1 MKKCLLLAFLL
12 LLCVSGCRGKAT
24 AEHSIQA
31 GADESI
37 TMNGISFTFEKA
49 EICKEVKPKQPNG
62 YYNYYEEKK
71 GYSYYVISG
80 TAENKGLYVLDAG
93 NIMVQG
99 ISGRKTYEGALL
111 FSNHDKSNLV
121 TEIGTNDEL
130 DFSFIILMKE
140 GRPQP
145 DKLEIYYTKDL
156 KAPREGE
163 PYDESI
169 IWTLPSS

>member
-1 MKKCLLLAFLL
+1 MKKCLLLVFLL
-12 LLCVSGCRGKAT
+12 LLCVSGCRSKIT
-24 AEHSIQA
+24 AKHSIQV

-37 TMNGISFTFEKA
+37 TMNGITFTFENA
-49 EICKEVKPKQPNG
+49 DICKEVKPKQPNG

-71 GYSYYVISG
+71 GYSYYIISG

-99 ISGRKTYEGALL
+99 IRGRKTYEGTLL
-111 FSNHDKSNLV
+111 FSNHDESNLV
-121 TEIGTNDEL
+121 TKINKGDKL
-130 DFSFIILMKE
+130 HFSFIILMKE
-140 GRPQP
+140 GKPQP
-145 DKLEIYYTKDL
+145 DKLEIYYTKDF
-156 KAPREGE
+156 KAPRGGE